1 MLIIVSEKKLIV
13 FAALISTLLFIGG
26 AFPYGFPLF
35 TPLVFILLSLFIV
48 LNRNIFFDKF
58 ILFYLLLIIIYILSL
73 GIFGE
78 LNPKNII
85 DLVNGIMVLIF
96 FVFFQSII
104 RSRNQFNQYTKYIQ
118 NFIFIS
124 SFIIASI
131 GLIKFFFLLQGM
143 EISFFP
149 SSNGNYP
156 WGTTLVSDYNM
167 FGLCLISGLISGY
180 YIIKRN
186 ISLRYHVAVN
196 LMALTIF
203 IASVFAASRRTWFVL
218 SVLILVLAGAFLKN
232 LIKNIFLLLGT
243 FKLKRSEFLKK
254 LTLCITFAA
263 IIIGIVTF
271 VPKDISIKHTYQLT
285 RIQYRFLT
293 IKNIS
298 EVNLQPGSRYS
309 RYNYAFKLINEYSVL
324 NLLIGNGSNYL
335 QRFGQKFNGSGFGY
349 PHNPI
354 LTAILQSGLIGTLFV
369 VGYICYCLVLYLKHL
384 KFKETRFCFLIML
397 ISSFYFFVSG
407 NSIFSSKIYI
417 FFALLMPLAI
427 YRIFK
432 TTD

>member
-1 MLIIVSEKKLIV
+1 MLIIINEKKLVI
-13 FAALISTLLFIGG
+13 FAALVSTVLFIGG

-35 TPLVFILLSLFIV
+35 TPSVLILLSLFIV
-48 LNRNIFFDKF
+48 LNKIIFVDKF
-58 ILFYLLLIIIYILSL
+58 ILLYLFLIIIYILSI

-78 LNPKNII
+78 LYTENIK

-96 FVFFQSII
+96 FVLFQSII
-104 RSRNQFNQYTKYIQ
+104 RSRYQFNQYTKYIQ
-118 NFIFIS
+118 NFIFLS

-131 GLIKFFFLLQGM
+131 GLVKFYFLLQGT
-143 EISFFP
+143 EISLFH
-149 SSNGNYP
+149 SGNRKYP
-156 WGTTLVSDYNM
+156 LGTTLVNDYNT
-167 FGLCLISGLISGY
+167 FGLSLISGLMSGY

-186 ISLRYHVAVN
+186 MSLHYYVAAN

-203 IASVFAASRRTWFVL
+203 IASVFSASRRTWFVL
-218 SVLILVLAGAFLKN
+218 SVLILVLAGVFLKN
-232 LIKNIFLLLGT
+232 LVKNIIHFLGT
-243 FKLKRSEFLKK
+243 FKLKRSKFLNK
-254 LTLCITFAA
+254 LTLGTTILA
-263 IIIGIVTF
+263 IIMGIVTL

-285 RIQYRFLT
+285 RIQYRFAT

-298 EVNLQPGSRYS
+298 EINLQPGSRYN
-309 RYNYAFKLINEYSVL
+309 RYNYAFQLINEYSIL

-335 QRFGQKFNGSGFGY
+335 QMFGQKFRGSGNDY
-349 PHNPI
+349 PHNFI
-354 LTAILQSGLIGTLFV
+354 LTAILQSGLIGALFV
-369 VGYICYCLVLYLKHL
+369 IGYICYCLFLYLKHL
-384 KFKETRFCFLIML
+384 KYKETRFYFLIML
-397 ISSFYFFVSG
+397 ISSFYWFLSG